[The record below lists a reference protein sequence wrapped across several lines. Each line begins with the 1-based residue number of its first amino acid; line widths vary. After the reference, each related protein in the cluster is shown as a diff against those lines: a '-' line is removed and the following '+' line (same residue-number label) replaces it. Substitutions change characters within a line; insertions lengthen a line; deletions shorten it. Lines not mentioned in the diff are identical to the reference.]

1 MAQEKEQNL
10 KNHAKL
16 VPIFHMFV
24 LPVFLINIISALM
37 RLRYGLT
44 FASILNVL
52 MAVAFLVLALCARTF
67 ALKVQDRVIRLEMEL
82 RLARVFPVEL
92 HPRIGE
98 FTIAQLIALRF
109 ASDAELAAL
118 AQQVL
123 QEKLTD
129 RKEIKRRV
137 KNWRADYLRA

>member
-10 KNHAKL
+10 KNHAKV

-24 LPVFLINIISALM
+24 LPVFLINIISSLV

-44 FASILNVL
+44 FGSILNVL
-52 MAVAFLVLALCARTF
+52 MAVAFMVLALCARTF

-82 RLARVFPVEL
+82 RLAKVLPAEL

-98 FTIAQLIALRF
+98 FTVAQLVGLRF

-118 AQQVL
+118 AEQVL

-129 RKEIKRRV
+129 RQEIKRRV

>member
-1 MAQEKEQNL
+1 MAEEKEQNL

-24 LPVFLINIISALM
+24 LPVFLINIIWSLV

-44 FASILNVL
+44 FGAILSVL
-52 MAVAFLVLALCARTF
+52 MAVAFMVLALCARTF

-82 RLARVFPVEL
+82 RLARVLPAEL

-98 FTIAQLIALRF
+98 FTVAQLIALRF

-129 RKEIKRRV
+129 RQEIKRRV

>member
-10 KNHAKL
+10 KNHAKV

-24 LPVFLINIISALM
+24 LPVFLINIISSLV

-44 FASILNVL
+44 FGSILNVL
-52 MAVAFLVLALCARTF
+52 MAVAFMVLALCARTF

-82 RLARVFPVEL
+82 RLAKVLPAEL

-98 FTIAQLIALRF
+98 FTVAQLIGLRF

-118 AQQVL
+118 AEQVL

-129 RKEIKRRV
+129 RQEIKRRV